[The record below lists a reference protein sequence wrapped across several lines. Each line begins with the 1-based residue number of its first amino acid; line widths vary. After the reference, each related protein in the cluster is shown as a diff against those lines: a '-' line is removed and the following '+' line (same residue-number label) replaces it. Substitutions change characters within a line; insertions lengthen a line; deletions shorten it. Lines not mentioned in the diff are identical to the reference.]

1 MYFCNVLEEFKQHID
16 TNFQILKDKTFLLAC
31 SGGLDSVV
39 LTHLCHAIG
48 LNFTLAHCNFQLR
61 GIESSEDQKFVEKLA
76 ENKNVGIHV
85 TIFKTVDYM
94 NLNKVSLQVA
104 ARELRY
110 AWFAKIM
117 QENSIPTL
125 VTAHHADDNLETF
138 LINLSRGTGL
148 DGLTGIPEKTDT
160 IARPLFPFTREQIKA
175 YAKKNAIVWREDKSN
190 QETKYLRNKI
200 RHTIVP
206 LLKELHPTFLGNFL
220 NTQAYLGQTA
230 ELVENHISE
239 VRASLFIKE
248 NNIYKIEIAALQKLH
263 PQTTYVYHLF
273 KPYGFSDARSIMAL
287 CEALSGKEI
296 LSASYR
302 LLKDREH
309 LLLQEVVSEVSEV
322 FFIHKKT
329 KNTHNPI
336 AIRIESTTHISETGT
351 AILYV
356 DTDTLKFP
364 LTVRKWKTG
373 DYFHPFG
380 MKGVKKLSKF
390 YKDEKYSL
398 IAKETQWLL
407 CSEDQIVWVIGKRAD
422 SRFKV
427 SGKTKNILKFT
438 VQNE

>member
-230 ELVENHISE
+230 ELVEN
-239 VRASLFIKE
+239 LIKE

-309 LLLQEVVSEVSEV
+309 LLLQE
-322 FFIHKKT
+322 
-329 KNTHNPI
+329 
-336 AIRIESTTHISETGT
+336 ETGT